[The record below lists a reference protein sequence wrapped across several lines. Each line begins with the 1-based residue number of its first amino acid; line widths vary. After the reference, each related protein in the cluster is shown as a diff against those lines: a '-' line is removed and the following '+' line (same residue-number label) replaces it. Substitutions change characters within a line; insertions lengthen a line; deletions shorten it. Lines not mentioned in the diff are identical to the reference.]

1 MRFKFLV
8 STVLA
13 FGLASGA
20 HAGLINGD
28 FEDGLNG
35 WETYDD
41 VSENG
46 GVAIIGDNTAY
57 VTSTLF
63 QASYTGTGVVNFEFD
78 FFAGISDDVSSVN
91 FSDVFGSSL
100 YFTNDLATFDLF
112 GGYDDV
118 QWMFDVDAY
127 SETVYEGTITDS
139 AVGTGWRHFSFEFV
153 SSYDYVV
160 AVFDIFEINGNIDST
175 FQIDN
180 VSLSAVIA
188 SVPEPSSL
196 VLFLC
201 LLGFAGL
208 VRVRAL
214 NTK

>member
-8 STVLA
+8 SSVLA

-57 VTSTLF
+57 GASTLF
-63 QASYTGTGVVNFEFD
+63 QASNTGAGVVNFEFD
-78 FFAGISDDVSSVN
+78 FFAGISDVVTSGH
-91 FSDVFGSSL
+91 FSDIFVNSL

-127 SETVYEGTITDS
+127 GEIVYDGTITDS

-160 AVFDIFEINGNIDST
+160 AVFDIFEINGSIDST
-175 FQIDN
+175 IQIDN

-196 VLFLC
+196 VLFLS

>member
-20 HAGLINGD
+20 DAGLINGD

-35 WETYDD
+35 WEAYDD

-57 VTSTLF
+57 GASTLF
-63 QASYTGTGVVNFEFD
+63 QASNTGAGVVNFEFD
-78 FFAGISDDVSSVN
+78 FFAGISDDVTSGH
-91 FSDVFGSSL
+91 FSDIFVSSL

-112 GGYDDV
+112 GGYEGV

-127 SETVYEGTITDS
+127 GEIVYDGTITDS

-188 SVPEPSSL
+188 SVPEPSSM
-196 VLFLC
+196 VLFLS